1 LYIAPNLNLESCQFS
16 TTIQILMNSV
26 IPHHLQK
33 KTPIQNRLT
42 QGVTFKSVI
51 IAALL
56 IPINCYW
63 VIEMEVIRYSGH
75 PVTISLFFNVIFSLF
90 VIIGVNQLFK
100 RFAPGLTL
108 NQAELIIIYLMLSIA
123 SGITGHDML
132 EILVPMLGHA
142 FRFATPENEWRE
154 LFLPYLPQWL
164 TVSDG
169 KVAQGYYEGELSL
182 YTREQLLGW
191 LSPVLW
197 WTAFIFMLV
206 FGMLCINVII
216 RKRWIE
222 HEKLSYPIIQ
232 LPLQM
237 TETQRGAFFRNRM
250 MWLGFGI
257 AGGLA
262 LLNGLNFI
270 FPVVPELRTR
280 IQNIRVFTDKPWDAM
295 GSIPVSLYPF
305 AIGLGFFIPLDLSF
319 SCWFFFWYWRLMR
332 VAGAAM
338 GLRSLPRFPYMN
350 EQASGGYIALCVIAL
365 WASRKHLL
373 EVLRGT
379 FGRASA
385 LDDSDAPMRYRTAVF
400 GFIVVMLF
408 LVFFCFR
415 GGATAQITVI
425 FFILYYAISIAVTR
439 MRAELGTPV
448 HDLHYSGPDEILTRT
463 VGTRRLGRGNLVM
476 FSMFWFIN
484 RAYRSH
490 PMPHQLEG
498 FKMAERTG
506 MSLRRVAFAL
516 MLAALLG
523 SLAGFWALIDRGY
536 RLGMEARAYS
546 PSLSAFGIEPY
557 RRLDRWLGSPTD
569 TLIPETIFM
578 VGGFFITTLL
588 MLFRMRFVWWPFHPA
603 GFAIS
608 TSWGMNVTWSCLFVS
623 WLIKWIILRH
633 GGIGMH
639 RRVAPFFLGLI
650 LGEFTVGSLWTIFG
664 IIVGMPTYG
673 FWV

>member
-1 LYIAPNLNLESCQFS
+1 MA
-16 TTIQILMNSV
+16 TTNPLRSKMEQQPV
-26 IPHHLQK
+26 E
-33 KTPIQNRLT
+33 
-42 QGVTFKSVI
+42 GVTVKSLL
-51 IAALL
+51 IASFL

-75 PVTISLFFNVIFSLF
+75 PVTISLFFNVIFTLF
-90 VIIGVNQLFK
+90 VIVGVNQFLKWFSP
-100 RFAPGLTL
+100 RSAL
-108 NQAELIIIYLMLSIA
+108 NQGELIIIYLMLSIA

-154 LFLPYLPQWL
+154 LLLPYLPEWL
-164 TVSDG
+164 TVSDN
-169 KVAQGYYEGELSL
+169 KVARGYYEGELSL
-182 YTREQLLGW
+182 YSAEQLIGW
-191 LSPVLW
+191 VSPVLW
-197 WTAFIFMLV
+197 WTTFIFVLV
-206 FGMLCINVII
+206 FGMFCINVIV

-237 TETQRGAFFRNRM
+237 TETQRQAFFRNRM
-250 MWLGFGI
+250 MWLGFGL
-257 AGGLA
+257 AGTLA
-262 LLNGLNFI
+262 LLNGLHFI
-270 FPVVPELRTR
+270 FPVIPGLRTR
-280 IQNIRVFTDKPWDAM
+280 IQSFQFFTDEPWNAM
-295 GSIPVSLYPF
+295 GRIPLSFYPF

-319 SCWFFFWYWRLMR
+319 SCWFFFWFWRLMR

-338 GLRSLPRFPYMN
+338 GLQSLPRFPYMN
-350 EQASGGYIALCVIAL
+350 EQASGGYIALAVIAL
-365 WASRKHLL
+365 WASRKHLIA
-373 EVLRGT
+373 VIRKA
-379 FGRASA
+379 FGEATD
-385 LDDSDAPMRYRTAVF
+385 LDDIDEPMRYRTAVL
-400 GFIVVMLF
+400 GLISVM
-408 LVFFCFR
+408 VFFICFCYR
-415 GGATAQITVI
+415 GGATVPITI
-425 FFILYYAISIAVTR
+425 SFFILYYAISIAITR

-463 VGTRRLGRGNLVM
+463 IGTRKLGRGNLVM

-498 FKMAERTG
+498 FKMAERTH
-506 MSLRRVAFAL
+506 MNLRHLTLAL

-523 SLAGFWALIDRGY
+523 SLSGFWALIDRGY
-536 RLGMEARAYS
+536 QLGMEARAYW

-557 RRLDRWLGSPTD
+557 RRLDRWLSTPTD
-569 TLIPETIFM
+569 TLIAESGFM
-578 VGGFFITTLL
+578 VCGFIIASFL

-623 WLIKWIILRH
+623 WLIKWLLLRH
-633 GGIGMH
+633 GGIGLH
-639 RRVAPFFLGLI
+639 RQVAPFFLGLI
-650 LGEFTVGSLWTIFG
+650 LGEFTVGSFWTLFG
-664 IIVGMPTYG
+664 ILGGMSTYG

>member
-1 LYIAPNLNLESCQFS
+1 MTGQDYFP
-16 TTIQILMNSV
+16 
-26 IPHHLQK
+26 QK
-33 KTPIQNRLT
+33 VKHQLT

-51 IAALL
+51 IAVIL

-90 VIIGVNQLFK
+90 LLIGVNQLLK
-100 RFAPGLTL
+100 RISPGFAL
-108 NQAELIIIYLMLSIA
+108 NQSELVVVYLMVSIA

-154 LFLPYLPQWL
+154 LFLPYLPRWL
-164 TVSDG
+164 TVSDS
-169 KVAQGYYEGELSL
+169 KVLQGYYEGEVSL

-191 LSPVLW
+191 ASPVLW
-197 WTAFIFMLV
+197 WTGFIFMLI

-216 RKRWIE
+216 RRRWIE
-222 HEKLSYPIIQ
+222 QEKLSYPIIQ

-237 TETQRGAFFRNRM
+237 TETESGAFFGNRI

-257 AGGLA
+257 AGGLTI
-262 LLNGLNFI
+262 LNGLHFI

-280 IQNIRVFTDKPWDAM
+280 IQSFQIFTESPWNAM
-295 GSIPVSLYPF
+295 GSIPVSFYPF

-319 SCWFFFWYWRLMR
+319 SCWFFFWFWRLMR
-332 VAGAAM
+332 VSGAAM
-338 GLRSLPRFPYMN
+338 GLRSLPSFPYMN

-365 WASRKHLL
+365 WASRSHLL
-373 EVLRGT
+373 QVMKNA
-379 FGRASA
+379 FGRETN
-385 LDDSDAPMRYRTAVF
+385 LDDSDEPMRYRTAVF
-400 GFIVVMLF
+400 GLIGVMAF
-408 LVFFCFR
+408 LVFFCYR
-415 GGATAQITVI
+415 GGASVKVAFA
-425 FFILYYAISIAVTR
+425 FFALYYAISIAITR

-448 HDLHYSGPDEILTRT
+448 HDLHDSGPDEILTRAI
-463 VGTRRLGRGNLVM
+463 GTRRLGRGNLVM

-498 FKMAERTG
+498 FKMAERIHTNP
-506 MSLRRVAFAL
+506 RRIVFAL
-516 MLAALLG
+516 MLAAFLG

-536 RLGMEARAYS
+536 RLGMEVRAYW

-557 RRLDRWLGSPTD
+557 RRLDGWLSSPTD
-569 TLIPETIFM
+569 TSVAETAFM
-578 VGGFFITTLL
+578 GLGFLLTSLL
-588 MLFRMRFVWWPFHPA
+588 MLFRMQFVWWPFHPA

-608 TSWGMNVTWSCLFVS
+608 TSWGMNVTWSCLFMS
-623 WLIKWIILRH
+623 WLIKWILLRH

-639 RRVAPFFLGLI
+639 RKAAPFFLGLI
-650 LGEFTVGSLWTIFG
+650 LGEFTVGSIWTIIG
-664 IIVGMPTYG
+664 IIAGIPTYG